1 MLAKNKLNSIAIKF
15 SKALKFN
22 LNMNYNEFISVNNV
36 LKEYDDNKK
45 EIKNLVTDLSGVLV
59 YL

>member
-1 MLAKNKLNSIAIKF
+1 MLAKNKLNSIPIKF

-45 EIKNLVTDLSGVLV
+45 EIKNLITDLSGVLV